1 MLDDV
6 SLTLHDLLPLIPV
19 PLINLGPAQT
29 RSLRQLMYPLLAP
42 YLFFVEF
49 IKQNLILILVF
60 SQAPAILA

>member
-19 PLINLGPAQT
+19 PLINLGPAET